1 MGVFLIHKDR
11 NKPDEST
18 LNGKY
23 QILEERYNEIM
34 EKESDYNRSNKNSIY
49 GLEHIIQ
56 NYEERENSNDDKPNE
71 NDKAARD
78 NAIKLLKEIKDL
90 EGNN

>member
-1 MGVFLIHKDR
+1 MGVFLIHKER

-49 GLEHIIQ
+49 GLELIIQ
-56 NYEERENSNDDKPNE
+56 NYEKKENSTDDKPTE
-71 NDKAARD
+71 NDKLARD

-90 EGNN
+90 ERNN